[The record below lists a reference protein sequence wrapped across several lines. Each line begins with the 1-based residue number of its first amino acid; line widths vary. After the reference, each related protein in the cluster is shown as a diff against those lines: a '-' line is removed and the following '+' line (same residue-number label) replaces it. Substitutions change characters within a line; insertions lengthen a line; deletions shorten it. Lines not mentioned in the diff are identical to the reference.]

1 MINPTR
7 YQMIILISLLVAF
20 FGTVAP
26 ATGEEERV
34 KETAPR
40 SLLNLTPEQALKL
53 KPQDQEIR
61 SLLIREQEEVAR
73 LTSSMEATKDHMEAL
88 EIQREIGTRKQ
99 LTEIAI
105 MEVQAKY
112 AEAAGHLE
120 KAETLR
126 GVIQRMKDRLPQS
139 PSNSGGGR

>member
-1 MINPTR
+1 
-7 YQMIILISLLVAF
+7 
-20 FGTVAP
+20 
-26 ATGEEERV
+26 
-34 KETAPR
+34 
-40 SLLNLTPEQALKL
+40 
-53 KPQDQEIR
+53 
-61 SLLIREQEEVAR
+61 
-73 LTSSMEATKDHMEAL
+73 MEAL

>member
-1 MINPTR
+1 MIYPTR

-20 FGTVAP
+20 FGTVAL
-26 ATGEEERV
+26 AAGEEERV

-40 SLLNLTPEQALKL
+40 SLMNLTPEQTLKL

-61 SLLIREQEEVAR
+61 ALLIREQEEIAG
-73 LTSSMEATKDHMEAL
+73 LTSSMEATKDQVEAL
-88 EIQREIGTRKQ
+88 ELQREIGTRKQ